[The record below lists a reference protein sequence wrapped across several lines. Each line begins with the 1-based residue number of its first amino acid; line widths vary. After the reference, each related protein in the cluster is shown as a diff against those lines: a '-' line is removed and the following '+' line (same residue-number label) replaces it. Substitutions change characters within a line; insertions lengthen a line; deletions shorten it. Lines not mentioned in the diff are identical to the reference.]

1 MNRKFHALLVISLL
15 TMTSS
20 GFAQSGYQLSNTYHV
35 KSTMGW
41 DYIAVDPTSNKL
53 YASHGTQVNVIN
65 KKTGDSLN
73 VIPNTLGVH
82 GIALLPSAG
91 KGFTSNGRANSV
103 TVFDYKTE
111 KTLDTIATGQNPD
124 AIFYEDYTKKIITCN
139 GRSQDLSLIDPA
151 TNKVTGTI
159 PVGGKPET
167 AVSDGAGM
175 LFVNIEDKNEI
186 AAVDLKSMKVVQR
199 WSLSPAEGPTGLS
212 IDRATH
218 RLFAG
223 CEKTLVIL
231 DATSGKI
238 VTTIPI
244 GDGCDGT
251 AFDPQL
257 KYIFTSNGEGTM
269 SVVQEVSANEYKLL
283 ENVPTKRGA
292 RTITVDP
299 STHTLYLPT
308 AEFGPSTGQGRPPLV
323 PGSFQVLVM
332 TKK

>member
-1 MNRKFHALLVISLL
+1 MNRKFHAHLVISFLVI
-15 TMTSS
+15 TAS
-20 GFAQSGYQLSNTYHV
+20 GFAQSGYQLANTFHI
-35 KSTMGW
+35 KSTSGW
-41 DYIAVDPTSNKL
+41 DYIVVDPSTQKL
-53 YASHGTQVNVIN
+53 YASHGTQVNVLN
-65 KKTGDSLN
+65 KATGDSIN

-82 GIALLPSAG
+82 GIALLPSMG
-91 KGFTSNGRANSV
+91 KGFTSNGRSNSV

-111 KTLDTIATGQNPD
+111 KVLDTIATGQNPD
-124 AIFYEDYTKKIITCN
+124 AIFYEDFTKKIVTCN
-139 GRSQDLSLIDPA
+139 GRSQDLSIIDPA

-186 AAVDLKSMKVVQR
+186 AAVDLKSMKVIHR
-199 WSLSPAEGPTGLS
+199 WALSPAEGPTGLS

-231 DATSGKI
+231 DAKSGKI
-238 VTTIPI
+238 VTTITI

-257 KYIFTSNGEGTM
+257 KYIFTSNGEGNM
-269 SVVQEVSANEYKLL
+269 SVVQELSADEFKLL

-292 RTITVDP
+292 RTIAVDL
-299 STHTLYLPT
+299 STHTVYLPT
-308 AEFGPSTGQGRPPLV
+308 AEFGASTGQGRPPLV